1 MLALGISGMV
11 FGIFKRKISFSLPV
25 CSIDYLYG
33 TVIFFSLALSLYGI
47 LQYSGLVSSG
57 NNNFAIIGT
66 FDNPAGYAAAL
77 SCAFPLC
84 LFFVNHQKKYLRYT
98 AKSVIAVMAVAV
110 ILSGSRAGMLAITI
124 ATVVW
129 LLIKSKIDLKKKSK
143 IALAVV
149 IIVLTVVSYFFKKD
163 SADGRL
169 LIWRCTLDMVA
180 DKPILGHGHG
190 AFQAKYMLYQAAYL
204 NANPNSRYAP
214 LADNVLRP
222 FNEYLLILAEHGIV
236 GLSVLILSAYLLLRA
251 YRRKR
256 SDEKLAALMSLLA
269 LSVFSFFSYPFR
281 YPFTLMM
288 LFLNMTII
296 IKNQKPLTS
305 KVTKDLHQEHKRFIS
320 HICALGDC
328 FVYFVVKKYT
338 LTRIVVF
345 LLSAGLLSYTVMLTR
360 AEIKWNRIAQ
370 LSLAGHT
377 VRVLPEYD
385 KLYRWLGNDGLFL
398 YNHAAELNEA
408 KEYERSITAFEICTR
423 HYNDMDVQMLMADN
437 YKTLGKYAEA
447 ERHFKMAAA
456 MCPVRFMPLYEL
468 VKLYDTTNQKDE
480 ALAMAK
486 IIIEKDVKIPS
497 PTIAAIKNEMQ
508 RLIEAQEINR
518 VKEDLTDEPVFEKT
532 RQGETPEQGEA
543 LPP

>member
-1 MLALGISGMV
+1 MQ
-11 FGIFKRKISFSLPV
+11 KI
-25 CSIDYLYG
+25 
-33 TVIFFSLALSLYGI
+33 I
-47 LQYSGLVSSG
+47 L
-57 NNNFAIIGT
+57 I
-66 FDNPAGYAAAL
+66 
-77 SCAFPLC
+77 
-84 LFFVNHQKKYLRYT
+84 
-98 AKSVIAVMAVAV
+98 
-110 ILSGSRAGMLAITI
+110 
-124 ATVVW
+124 
-129 LLIKSKIDLKKKSK
+129 LLILLPLAGCNPYPKDIREALNQSGDNRPELEEVLNKYRKTDRLK
-143 IALAVV
+143 
-149 IIVLTVVSYFFKKD
+149 
-163 SADGRL
+163 
-169 LIWRCTLDMVA
+169 
-180 DKPILGHGHG
+180 
-190 AFQAKYMLYQAAYL
+190 YQAACFL
-204 NANPNSRYAP
+204 IANMQYHETDVETELTPEHHKYFKK
-214 LADNVLRP
+214 AD
-222 FNEYLLILAEHGIV
+222 
-236 GLSVLILSAYLLLRA
+236 
-251 YRRKR
+251 
-256 SDEKLAALMSLLA
+256 SLYHAWFGA
-269 LSVFSFFSYPFR
+269 LSV
-281 YPFTLMM
+281 
-288 LFLNMTII
+288 
-296 IKNQKPLTS
+296 
-305 KVTKDLHQEHKRFIS
+305 
-320 HICALGDC
+320 
-328 FVYFVVKKYT
+328 
-338 LTRIVVF
+338 RIVVF